1 MALSDSMFRL
11 QCSTSINAL
20 LKKIFPLLN
29 DFMIS
34 APGSPFE
41 KLDPTMKRI
50 YGAAASGL
58 GLGTGGKVTGRVTWL
73 GDRSSS
79 SPLDRG
85 QKKSFNTYSIEL
97 AMSLEGLDTQLFHPR
112 RSQRRILHD
121 LQPRN

>member
-58 GLGTGGKVTGRVTWL
+58 GLGTGREVTGRVTWL

-79 SPLDRG
+79 FHLIEDR
-85 QKKSFNTYSIEL
+85 
-97 AMSLEGLDTQLFHPR
+97 
-112 RSQRRILHD
+112 
-121 LQPRN
+121 RNRLIPIASNLRCL